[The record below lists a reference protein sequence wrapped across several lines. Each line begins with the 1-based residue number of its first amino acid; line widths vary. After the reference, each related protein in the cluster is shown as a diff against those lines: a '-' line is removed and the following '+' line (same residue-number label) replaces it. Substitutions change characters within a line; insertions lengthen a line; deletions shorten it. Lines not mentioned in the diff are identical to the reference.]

1 MHCGTLWP
9 EGADAFSDRSCR
21 NALDASTRTATQRG
35 ARAMTLH
42 ATRGATV
49 RRFRWSRL
57 RFEPGAW
64 WVVAGRKI
72 WEWMR

>member
-1 MHCGTLWP
+1 MS
-9 EGADAFSDRSCR
+9 EF
-21 NALDASTRTATQRG
+21 QQ
-35 ARAMTLH
+35 LH